1 MLVMNEISMEEVV
14 PGKLNSRTNLG
25 DLTELTNS
33 IQAIGVKQPILV
45 RETEDF
51 FEVFAGF
58 RRFEASKLAKKT
70 TIPAVVYPKDLPD
83 EEMFAI
89 NLVENIQRQDLNV
102 VDEAKGYEELKKTH
116 GFTNKQIAEKVGMS
130 VSRVR
135 ERLSV
140 LKMSDI
146 TQEALYQN
154 RISLKSAKEIERLP
168 VESRGKFVKMA
179 EDLQGERFEK
189 MVDKELVKL
198 EKNADKNNDKD
209 KEPTQEELDKKELTA
224 VVRRVKSALASF
236 VEMIDPEDFNRL
248 KELNWRVLGE
258 NDIDDLRA
266 IVNLLTV
273 LGEQAP
279 QDIEINEKAKEE
291 VVATVEA
298 RLLVLDLDNPEVRQG
313 LIQMILQVAK
323 QRAVE
328 KAQFTG
334 KRPRI
339 SYVLIK
345 EVLDQFYLSRR
356 DVAGL
361 SANTGK

>member
-1 MLVMNEISMEEVV
+1 MLTMNEISMDEIV

-45 RETEDF
+45 RETEEF

-58 RRFEASKLAKKT
+58 RRFEASKLANRT
-70 TIPAVVYPKDLPD
+70 TIPAVVYPKDLPE

-102 VDEAKGYEELKKTH
+102 VDEARGYEELKKIH
-116 GFTNKQIAEKVGMS
+116 GFTNKQIADKIGMS

-135 ERLSV
+135 ERLGV

-146 TQEALYQN
+146 TQEALYQG

-168 VESRGKFVKMA
+168 VELRAKYVKMA

-189 MVDKELVKL
+189 MVDKEIVKL
-198 EKNADKNNDKD
+198 EKNLNKDDKD

-224 VVRRVKSALASF
+224 VVRRVKTALAPF
-236 VEMIDPEDFNRL
+236 GEMVDPEDYNRL

-266 IVNLLTV
+266 VVNLLTV
-273 LGEQAP
+273 LGESAP

-313 LIQMILQVAK
+313 LIQMILQIAK
-323 QRAVE
+323 QRAIE

-361 SANTGK
+361 STNSGK